1 MKTPEAYGFPEP
13 PVTEN
18 DFIIQNDLIDYDDG
32 CVNSLI
38 IAAGIIEV
46 AEKKNTI
53 SLTIREE
60 VDGSV
65 GQDRTL
71 IIKLPADYWPAT
83 VMINPSSKYAL
94 MLVRVRDE

>member
-13 PVTEN
+13 PVIET
-18 DFIIQNDLIDYDDG
+18 DFVVRNDLEDYDDG

-38 IAAGIIEV
+38 IAAGLIT
-46 AEKKNTI
+46 AKTKKQTTTL
-53 SLTIREE
+53 SIREE

-71 IIKLPADYWPAT
+71 TIKLPAEYWPENVIFADAT
-83 VMINPSSKYAL
+83 KYAL